1 MLPFSIQIET
11 GVPPS
16 DQLVE
21 AVRKAVATGELEH
34 GDAFPSVRRLSREL
48 CISPTT
54 VHKAVTRL
62 KEHGVLVARP
72 GVGMEVH
79 APEGAGLEEKLKL
92 LRPIAQEFAH
102 EAEELNVSPAEV
114 VKLVEE
120 CWEKE
125 HGDE

>member
-16 DQLVE
+16 DQLVD

-34 GDAFPSVRRLSREL
+34 GQAFPSVRRLSREL

-54 VHKAVTRL
+54 AHKAVTRL

-79 APEGAGLEEKLKL
+79 VPGGAGLEEKLKL
-92 LRPIAQEFAH
+92 LRPDAQSLAH
-102 EAEELNVSPAEV
+102 EAQELNVPRAELV
-114 VKLVEE
+114 RLVEE
-120 CWEKE
+120 CCEKE
-125 HGDE
+125 NDGG